1 MIYASVPHVDKP
13 VSRIVFGTATPKM
26 FAAFRSVYENAPDFD
41 QRLQTAFALLDSM
54 YALGVNCF
62 DCADH
67 YGEEP
72 LGEWMEA
79 RGLRDKVVILAKGAH
94 HNRWRKRITDF
105 DILHDC
111 HNTLAKLKTDHLD
124 MYLLHRDDPT
134 VPVGP
139 IVDVL
144 NRLYDEGKIGA
155 IGASNWTLERFQ
167 EANDYALKH
176 GLQPF
181 SVVSPNFGLAD
192 QVNDPWGGG
201 CVTIS
206 GPNGRAARRFYAE
219 NHIPV
224 FAYSPLARGF
234 FSGRLDSAH
243 PERAAEVLD
252 EAGVKGYCCPENF
265 ERLRRCEILAK
276 EKNVPVAQI
285 AMAWIFSHKD
295 LDVFALSGSTNVE
308 NQKLNIAACAYPLSA
323 EECAWL
329 DLECER

>member
-26 FAAFRSVYENAPDFD
+26 FAAFRSVYESAPDFD

-124 MYLLHRDDPT
+124 MYLLHRDDPS

-243 PERAAEVLD
+243 PERAGELLD

-276 EKNVPVAQI
+276 EKGVPVAQI

-308 NQKLNIAACAYPLSA
+308 NQKLNIAACAYPLST

>member
-26 FAAFRSVYENAPDFD
+26 FAAFRSVYEGAPDFD
-41 QRLQTAFALLDSM
+41 QRLETAFELLDSM

-124 MYLLHRDDPT
+124 MYLLHRDDPAM
-134 VPVGP
+134 PVGP

-234 FSGRLDSAH
+234 FSGRRESAH
-243 PERAAEVLD
+243 PERAAEVVD
-252 EAGVKGYCCPENF
+252 EAGV
-265 ERLRRCEILAK
+265 
-276 EKNVPVAQI
+276 
-285 AMAWIFSHKD
+285 
-295 LDVFALSGSTNVE
+295 
-308 NQKLNIAACAYPLSA
+308 
-323 EECAWL
+323 
-329 DLECER
+329 

>member
-26 FAAFRSVYENAPDFD
+26 FAAFRSVYESAPDFD
-41 QRLQTAFALLDSM
+41 QRLETAFSLLDSM

-124 MYLLHRDDPT
+124 MYLLHRDDPAM
-134 VPVGP
+134 PVGP

-206 GPNGRAARRFYAE
+206 GSNGRAARRFYAE

-243 PERAAEVLD
+243 PERAAELLD

-285 AMAWIFSHKD
+285 AMAWIFSHRD

-308 NQKLNIAACAYPLSA
+308 NQKMNIAACEYPLSV

>member
-1 MIYASVPHVDKP
+1 MIYGSVPQVDKP

-26 FAAFRSVYENAPDFD
+26 FAAFRSVYEEAPDFD
-41 QRLQTAFALLDSM
+41 QRLQTAFELLDSM

-94 HNRWRKRITDF
+94 HNRWRKRVTDF
-105 DILHDC
+105 DILHDA

-124 MYLLHRDDPT
+124 MYLLHRDDPS

-144 NRLYDEGKIGA
+144 NRLHDEGKIRA

-176 GLQPF
+176 GLEPF
-181 SVVSPNFGLAD
+181 RVVSPNFGLAD

-206 GPNGRAARRFYAE
+206 GPDNRAARRFYAE

-243 PERAAEVLD
+243 PERANEVLD
-252 EAGVKGYCCPENF
+252 AAGMKGYCCPENF

-276 EKNVPVAQI
+276 EKGVPVAQI
-285 AMAWIFSHKD
+285 AMAWIFSHRD
-295 LDVFALSGSTNVE
+295 LDVYALSGSTRVD
-308 NQKLNIAACAYPLSA
+308 NQKMNIAACEYPLT
-323 EECAWL
+323 EDECAWL